1 MKNWF
6 SPSKLSIPN
15 SPRER
20 RYWFIKVLNNQLL
33 KISSTISSSA
43 FLFILKMYSADPNM
57 KMNMKKIKKN
67 GRISIIVY
75 PISLI
80 KKAVESNTLSHS
92 SIFTHIIRAIIEARI
107 HRL

>member
-1 MKNWF
+1 MKNSL
-6 SPSKLSIPN
+6 SPSKLFMPN

-20 RYWFIKVLNNQLL
+20 RYWLMKVFNNQPL
-33 KISSTISSSA
+33 KIASTISSSA
-43 FLFILKMYSADPNM
+43 FLFMLKMYSEDPNM
-57 KMNMKKIKKN
+57 KMNMKKIMKN

-75 PISLI
+75 PMSLI

-92 SIFTHIIRAIIEARI
+92 SILTHIIRAIIEARI